1 MPDRPTHYYQAV
13 ATVQG
18 ELMLDGPDSALSV
31 ADSSFPVV
39 VTRKARK
46 RHKPWL
52 IQRFFVYPT
61 VKKGQ
66 PALRVNNIVDRPIHP
81 MILKGC
87 WEIRKEKPCMVVY
100 RNELLHENDRHM
112 ETIIPVVWEN
122 APTPDGQ
129 FYELEAEVRD
139 GGFFVVTAQGPYPPP
154 PKAIEFIPPTA
165 PDKPEPATA
174 QPVTPALP
182 LTVEE
187 IQAMATPAKIQV
199 TCKLNEVPVY
209 RELPDKR
216 IEFFLQDGESD
227 RIFTIHMKPKIFK
240 KLTEHGFANWVAAIT
255 GEIGPATETG
265 FELVNAAVQVFEKT
279 AREADTVPN
288 EKAGD
293 GNEKGEGVGKRKSLL
308 DGVKMR

>member
-1 MPDRPTHYYQAV
+1 VNAKLI
-13 ATVQG
+13 A
-18 ELMLDGPDSALSV
+18 SV
-31 ADSSFPVV
+31 GTPPLTESSEVG
-39 VTRKARK
+39 
-46 RHKPWL
+46 L
-52 IQRFFVYPT
+52 
-61 VKKGQ
+61 
-66 PALRVNNIVDRPIHP
+66 N
-81 MILKGC
+81 LKGC
-87 WEIRKEKPCMVVY
+87 WEERQGSPYVVVY
-100 RNELLHENDRHM
+100 RNSLENPTDKVLR
-112 ETIIPVVWEN
+112 ILVPVTWEN
-122 APTPDGQ
+122 PPPIDCQ
-129 FYELEAEVRD
+129 FWELRVEVR
-139 GGFFVVTAQGPYPPP
+139 GGELTVTQAQGPYPPP
-154 PKAIEFIPPTA
+154 PKATEFIPPTA
-165 PDKPEPATA
+165 PAKPEPAAA

-182 LTVEE
+182 LTAKE
-187 IQAMATPAKIQV
+187 IHAMATPAKIQV
-199 TCKLNEVPVY
+199 TCKLNQVPVC

-216 IEFFLQDGESD
+216 VEFFLKDGESD